1 MSRDVF
7 VCSGM
12 SIQMRFNRRKV
23 ANRRRRAANRRRGNR
38 KSNIR
43 TLSHTFTEVLALD
56 SLPVNAGGVFYT
68 TFSQIPQAASYA
80 ALYKQFCIK
89 KLQVTLMPRL
99 NSFDPNTAGGTGL
112 SFWAPRI
119 AYSIADTPSVMN
131 PTSEL
136 DVLTDN
142 GVKVVSLG
150 NKPVKMTCYPK
161 PSVAMIGADSNP
173 VAVRQRK
180 AVWFNQRNAEV
191 ANDGWSVPHG
201 NIRYWISANP
211 LLSDYQFDVYYKVTF
226 AVRDPA

>member
-1 MSRDVF
+1 
-7 VCSGM
+7 
-12 SIQMRFNRRKV
+12 MRFNRRRV
-23 ANRRRRAANRRRGNR
+23 NRKRRAAGRRRAAR
-38 KSNIR
+38 KNIK
-43 TLSHTFTEVLALD
+43 TVSHTFTEVLTTG
-56 SLPVNAGGVFYT
+56 SIPVNAGGVFYT

-99 NSFDPNTAGGTGL
+99 NSYDPNTAAAVGL
-112 SFWAPRI
+112 SYWAPRI
-119 AYSIADTPSVMN
+119 AYSVADTPNVAN

-150 NKPVKMTCYPK
+150 SRPLRMTCYPK
-161 PSVAMIGADSNP
+161 PSISALEAGSGNP
-173 VAVRQRK
+173 VAIRQRK
-180 AVWFNQRNAEV
+180 TIWLNQRNNEV
-191 ANDGWSVPHG
+191 TDDGWSVPHG

-211 LLSDYQFDVYYKVTF
+211 LLSDYQFDVYYKITF